1 MLPVLLDLSFIKI
14 YTQGIFFVLAFFWG
28 SFFLWKNILLT
39 SFKEE
44 EVFDALFVS
53 LMGGLFI
60 GRLIHVI
67 LYFDKFGFDIL
78 KFILINGYP
87 GLNFWGTILGAFI
100 TLYFYA
106 ISKKMK
112 FMHLVDYVMTPLL
125 LALGIGKIGAFFSGS
140 EIGTMTKFPVAIKYA
155 NVDGMRHLT
164 PFYEGI
170 LLLIGA
176 FIVYKLLFEIR
187 RDKHEEG
194 INFIVGMGIIA
205 FVTGVFDMLKID
217 RAMLMGYNFNIIVS
231 GIILLTV
238 AIYVIYYYRAAMKDK
253 VASIKR

>member
-1 MLPVLLDLSFIKI
+1 
-14 YTQGIFFVLAFFWG
+14 
-28 SFFLWKNILLT
+28 
-39 SFKEE
+39 
-44 EVFDALFVS
+44 
-53 LMGGLFI
+53 
-60 GRLIHVI
+60 
-67 LYFDKFGFDIL
+67 
-78 KFILINGYP
+78 
-87 GLNFWGTILGAFI
+87 
-100 TLYFYA
+100 
-106 ISKKMK
+106 
-112 FMHLVDYVMTPLL
+112 
-125 LALGIGKIGAFFSGS
+125 
-140 EIGTMTKFPVAIKYA
+140 
-155 NVDGMRHLT
+155 MRHPT

-253 VASIKR
+253 IASIKR